1 MSDSNPSAS
10 LSYSDGEHLRSVRLD
25 RVPFSIGR
33 LPERDLVLTHKCVSR
48 DHAVVVREDD
58 NFYVEDHN
66 SRHGTYVNG
75 ERMQRGLLHDGD
87 TIHIGSLNGPMLRF
101 RNGNSETHSS
111 GELLKSLGEVTSPK
125 DLGRLSWFLDAAR
138 KLNEVGAV
146 EEVLVA
152 LVQLTLQL
160 TRVER
165 GFVFLRDKKTGE
177 MRMVLGRNAANVPLE
192 EDSTISLR
200 AIQQATE
207 SASKFIV
214 TDTLQDQMVSPW
226 ESVVAKNIRSIF
238 CIPLRK
244 RIAETGAAHDELLGL
259 LYLDSRLEPG
269 TLTHVDDQLLEAISK
284 EAAGL
289 IENTILAEAERDA
302 AAYRQELNVAAQI
315 QQGLMAINLPVLP
328 YATLKAHS
336 IPCKEIGGDFYDV
349 IAMPDCVCVT
359 FADISGKGISAA
371 ILAASLQG
379 LIYAQM
385 VARQSLVDIASL
397 VNRFLCARDVGK
409 YATLILMRLYSDGKI
424 EYLNC
429 GHVQPLVVHG
439 ENVMHL
445 ENGNVVVGLLPE
457 ATYESAVYQMKP
469 GERIFLVTDGVT
481 EAENGSGDF
490 FGDERLEAAV
500 KTLDLEAILRQVSAF
515 CEGVPANDDCT
526 MLEACFKSCLP

>member
-1 MSDSNPSAS
+1 M
-10 LSYSDGEHLRSVRLD
+10 DGEHMRFVRLD
-25 RVPFSIGR
+25 RLPFSVGR

-48 DHAVVVREDD
+48 DHAVVLQEED
-58 NFYVEDHN
+58 NYYVEDRG

-75 ERMQRGLLHDGD
+75 EKIDRCLLHDGD
-87 TIHIGSLNGPMLRF
+87 SIHIGSMSGPMLRF
-101 RNGNSETHSS
+101 RNSNSETHSS

-177 MRMVLGRNAANVPLE
+177 MRMILGRNASGAALE
-192 EDSTISLR
+192 EDSTISHR
-200 AIQQATE
+200 AIQQATD

-214 TDTLQDQMVSPW
+214 TDTLQDQVATPW
-226 ESVVAKNIRSIF
+226 MSVVAKNIRSVF
-238 CIPLRK
+238 CLPLRK
-244 RIAETGAAHDELLGL
+244 RTVETGLASDEILGL

-269 TLTHVDDQLLEAISK
+269 NLTQVDNQLLEAISK

-289 IENTILAEAERDA
+289 IENTILAEAEKDA
-302 AAYRQELNVAAQI
+302 VAYRKELSLAAQI
-315 QQGLMAINLPVLP
+315 QQGLMEINLPKLP

-336 IPCKEIGGDFYDV
+336 VPCKEIGGDFYDV

-359 FADISGKGISAA
+359 IADISGKGISAA

-385 VARQSLVDIASL
+385 VSRQPLTDIALL

-409 YATLILMRLYSDGKI
+409 YATMILMRLYPDGRV

-429 GHVQPLVVHG
+429 GHVQPLVVHEG
-439 ENVMHL
+439 EVHHL
-445 ENGNVVVGLLPE
+445 DRSNMVVGLLPE
-457 ATYESAVYQMKP
+457 ATYESAVYQMRTA
-469 GERIFLVTDGVT
+469 ERLFLVTDGVT
-481 EAENGSGDF
+481 EAENADGDF
-490 FGDERLEAAV
+490 YGDDRLEEAV
-500 KTLDLEAILRQVSAF
+500 RTLDLESILRQVSAF
-515 CEGVPANDDCT
+515 CDGVPANDDCT
-526 MLEACFKSCLP
+526 MLEACYNHCL